1 MSQYTD
7 KINAIAEDFA
17 MIDKYESITALEGRN
32 GMLILHYNHGGK
44 RIDFRIDSEYEETVG
59 KAGQTVIVPATDDT
73 YIRLKQKY
81 TSETW
86 GSKIEKFWNKI
97 RG

>member
-17 MIDKYESITALEGRN
+17 MIDKYESITAHEGRD
-32 GMLILHYNHGGK
+32 GMLILHYSHGGK
-44 RIDFRIDSEYEETVG
+44 KIDFRKDSEYEGTVG

-86 GSKIEKFWNKI
+86 GSKIAKFWNKI

>member
-17 MIDKYESITALEGRN
+17 MIDKYERITALEGRD

-44 RIDFRIDSEYEETVG
+44 KIDFRIDSEYEGTKGLAGETVIDSG
-59 KAGQTVIVPATDDT
+59 TDDT
-73 YIRLKQKY
+73 YISLKQKN
-81 TSETW
+81 TSVTW
-86 GSKIEKFWNKI
+86 GSKI
-97 RG
+97 

>member
-86 GSKIEKFWNKI
+86 GSKIAKSWNKI

>member
-7 KINAIAEDFA
+7 KINAKADDFA
-17 MIDKYESITALEGRN
+17 MIDKYERKTALEGRD

-44 RIDFRIDSEYEETVG
+44 KIDFRIDSEYEGTKG
-59 KAGQTVIVPATDDT
+59 LAGETVIVPATDET
-73 YIRLKQKY
+73 YIRLKLRY

-86 GSKIEKFWNKI
+86 GSKIGKFWNKI

>member
-86 GSKIEKFWNKI
+86 GSKIAKFWNKI

>member
-44 RIDFRIDSEYEETVG
+44 RIDFRIDSEYEGTVG

-86 GSKIEKFWNKI
+86 GSKIAKFWNKI